1 MNLLL
6 PICCHV
12 PAYRDLRDELESLE
26 TPGGLVR
33 AAVAISRHQMNRVN
47 LAEVEGTIARY
58 ATTVAQRVRGCQTQA
73 ILAHLHQL
81 LFEEEN
87 FNGNSQDYYSP
98 MNNCLPHVLTS
109 RTGLPITLCLVYKA
123 VADRLGLNVR
133 GMGMPGHFL
142 AAVEVDG
149 KDMWVDPFVGG
160 RIVTLDEARQR
171 MASQF
176 GKDLV
181 WSDQFLNPVNNRYW
195 LTRILQNLI
204 SSFGRASHYSDVAA
218 VLEMEMLLWP
228 NEARL
233 QRDLALVLARIGMG
247 ESASIWLDLY
257 LHNNPADPNRGE
269 LKQLLTTLAT

>member
-6 PICCHV
+6 PICCDV
-12 PAYRDLRDELESLE
+12 PAYRALSDELASLE

-33 AAVAISRHQMNRVN
+33 AAVAIARHQMNKVD
-47 LAEVEGTIARY
+47 LAKVEGTIARY
-58 ATTVAQRVRGCQTQA
+58 ATTVAQRVRGCQPQA

-87 FNGNSQDYYSP
+87 FSGNSQDYYSP
-98 MNNCLPHVLTS
+98 MNSCLPHVLES
-109 RTGLPITLCLVYKA
+109 RTGLPITLCLIYKA
-123 VADRLGLNVR
+123 VAERLGLVVR

-142 AAVEVDG
+142 AAVDVDG
-149 KDMWVDPFVGG
+149 KSMWVDPFAGG

-176 GKDLV
+176 GKDLA

-204 SSFGRASHYSDVAA
+204 SAFGRAGHYSDVAA

-228 NEARL
+228 GGARL

-247 ESASIWLDLY
+247 ESASMWLDLY
-257 LHNNPADPNRGE
+257 LQNNPTDPNRGE